1 MLTYFNIFLNLYR
14 VLEQVNFDEK
24 FSHLPEFNPADCQ
37 SPSALSLPSSPRVF
51 VQNYRRRRV
60 ASSKGLN
67 PNHFLKLA
75 SVTEY
80 FFNQL
85 ATEEE
90 GDSDV
95 SNASATPQSG
105 AAVVG
110 HKFFGP
116 DFSLDAFKGLQNLL

>member
-1 MLTYFNIFLNLYR
+1 MQFHQNDVINAINLNF
-14 VLEQVNFDEK
+14 VF
-24 FSHLPEFNPADCQ
+24 FSA
-37 SPSALSLPSSPRVF
+37 
-51 VQNYRRRRV
+51 
-60 ASSKGLN
+60 
-67 PNHFLKLA
+67 
-75 SVTEY
+75 
-80 FFNQL
+80 

-116 DFSLDAFKGLQNLL
+116 DFSLDAFKGTNPSHLKLGQVT